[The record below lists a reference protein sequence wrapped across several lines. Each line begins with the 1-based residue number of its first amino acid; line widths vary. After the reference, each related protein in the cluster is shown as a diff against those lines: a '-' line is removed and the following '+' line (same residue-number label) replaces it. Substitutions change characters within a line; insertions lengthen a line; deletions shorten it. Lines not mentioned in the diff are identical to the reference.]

1 MLTCADFYVKIVLV
15 MEMVYTYK
23 EILEKYGSRYEL
35 EKALKN
41 NEILKLE
48 KGIYSD
54 TDLVNPIIIISKK
67 YPKGIITMDSAFYY
81 YDLTDVIPQNVY
93 LATNRKSKKVKDN
106 RVVQIYMDKDILNY
120 GKTEIIIKGNKV
132 NMYDKERLLIELI
145 RKRASIP
152 FDYYK
157 EIISNYRYI
166 SDKLDMYKIEEYVGL
181 FKNEVNLF
189 DILQREVF

>member
-1 MLTCADFYVKIVLV
+1 
-15 MEMVYTYK
+15 
-23 EILEKYGSRYEL
+23 
-35 EKALKN
+35 
-41 NEILKLE
+41 
-48 KGIYSD
+48 
-54 TDLVNPIIIISKK
+54 
-67 YPKGIITMDSAFYY
+67 
-81 YDLTDVIPQNVY
+81 
-93 LATNRKSKKVKDN
+93 
-106 RVVQIYMDKDILNY
+106 MDKDILNY

-166 SDKLDMYKIEEYVGL
+166 SDELDMYKIEEYVGL